1 MGAWERPVLLLW
13 GEDDRLVPVGV
24 AERLNDAIAAS
35 TLGLVP
41 DSGHLLLD
49 DAFASVGEMI
59 VEYLR
64 ARYLRAPHDHGGI
77 TMLQLERR
85 PPEIDLELYEQD
97 DGEPAPVDPAQQEVG
112 PNA

>member
-1 MGAWERPVLLLW
+1 
-13 GEDDRLVPVGV
+13 
-24 AERLNDAIAAS
+24 
-35 TLGLVP
+35 
-41 DSGHLLLD
+41 
-49 DAFASVGEMI
+49 MI

-64 ARYLRAPHDHGGI
+64 ARYLRAPAFNHSGI

-85 PPEIDLELYEQD
+85 SPEIDLELYEQD